1 VCPQAGP
8 AAGHGQDGSG
18 ATRADAADPLDTPE
32 ARAERQNDDL
42 ADEDD
47 ADSVLCGSEG
57 SGASSEHSVVQPAPA
72 PGAAGRGK
80 GRGRGKGTAG
90 APAPAP
96 AAAGRGKGRGKG
108 GGANG
113 AAQKKYKWV
122 DIADHTFTPRAP
134 FDGPDKPTLGPEYD
148 HLSIDSPPHEWFK
161 MRDAELCVCSRWC
174 EWVALGTVGAR
185 RGCVGAR
192 KYVVYCLYDQY
203 SGMCLTVH
211 IRECAVMCVVS
222 CCVWVLVATYL
233 CRACGCLSMNVL
245 FGLTNAKTVTEG
257 ALGAGGALPAS

>member
-161 MRDAELCVCSRWC
+161 MRDAPEQEYHDRAANSEAYRSLRHARGDDGKTAAGRNKKCYDGAAEISYADISTVVCV
-174 EWVALGTVGAR
+174 L
-185 RGCVGAR
+185 
-192 KYVVYCLYDQY
+192 QY
-203 SGMCLTVH
+203 
-211 IRECAVMCVVS
+211 
-222 CCVWVLVATYL
+222 TYE
-233 CRACGCLSMNVL
+233 NVR
-245 FGLTNAKTVTEG
+245 
-257 ALGAGGALPAS
+257 